1 MGEIRQTLNAKD
13 GSIEYI
19 KEYRIDDEYVKVAV
33 RVSDNDKYFARSIYV
48 LNKTSVKSFIA
59 KGTLKKLRQLHYIQA
74 EELFPQLFQLGHLPP
89 SRAIFLLKF

>member
-59 KGTLKKLRQLHYIQA
+59 KGALKKLR
-74 EELFPQLFQLGHLPP
+74 
-89 SRAIFLLKF
+89 

>member
-1 MGEIRQTLNAKD
+1 MGEVRQTLNAKD

-59 KGTLKKLRQLHYIQA
+59 KGALKKLR
-74 EELFPQLFQLGHLPP
+74 
-89 SRAIFLLKF
+89 